1 MPNRFPRAIVRI
13 LFVTLA
19 LSACDDADVRTPPEL
34 VGIWKLTDASSRKFP
49 TECRTLQL
57 EFTPDRRLITMSGE
71 LLFIVKISTSRRNG
85 GFVVRQEILE
95 HNNKPNCQ
103 GKSAH
108 HGEGS
113 GVRVWG
119 QQGLGS
125 AAGSGVRTLDSYNS
139 LW

>member
-1 MPNRFPRAIVRI
+1 
-13 LFVTLA
+13 VTLA

-108 HGEGS
+108 HVRSNFVFEMFWERDGEILRQYIWTKNS
-113 GVRVWG
+113 GRFIEFVR
-119 QQGLGS
+119 
-125 AAGSGVRTLDSYNS
+125 AN
-139 LW
+139 